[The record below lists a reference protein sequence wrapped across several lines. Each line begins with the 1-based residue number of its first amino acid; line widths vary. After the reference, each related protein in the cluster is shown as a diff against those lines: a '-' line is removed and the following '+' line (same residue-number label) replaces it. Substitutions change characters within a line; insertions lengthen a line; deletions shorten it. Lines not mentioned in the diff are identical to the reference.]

1 MIVRTNSLV
10 PVFRNELGLDRLF
23 NNLFRD
29 FPFEDTSVGEA
40 GRYPA
45 VDAWE
50 DEKAF
55 HVEAEMPGLKE
66 KDIEISVLGN
76 ELRIVGGT
84 ETGKEEKDNKYHRRE
99 RFVGRF
105 SRVLRF
111 PVDIEDGK
119 VEAKYESGIL
129 SITLPKAAAA
139 LPRRIEVKS

>member
-1 MIVRTNSLV
+1 MIVRTNSMV
-10 PVFRNELGLDRLF
+10 PVFRNEHGLDRLLG
-23 NNLFRD
+23 NLFRD
-29 FPFEDTSVGEA
+29 FPFEDTSVGDA

-76 ELRIVGGT
+76 ELRILGGT
-84 ETGKEEKDNKYHRRE
+84 EAEKEEKETKYHRRE
-99 RFVGRF
+99 RFVGRL

-129 SITLPKAAAA
+129 KITLPKAAAA
-139 LPRRIEVKS
+139 LPRRIEVKG

>member
-1 MIVRTNSLV
+1 MLVRTNSLV
-10 PVFRNELGLDRLF
+10 PVFRNEYGLDRLF

-76 ELRIVGGT
+76 ELRITGGT
-84 ETGKEEKDNKYHRRE
+84 EADKEEKDTKFHRRE

-119 VEAKYESGIL
+119 VEAQYESGIL
-129 SITLPKAAAA
+129 KITLPKAAAA
-139 LPRRIEVKS
+139 LPRRIEVKG